1 MSADEIAESNAVF
14 EHCLAELVKAIEQLP
29 TDEETSDNAE

>member
-1 MSADEIAESNAVF
+1 MSVDEIAEYNAVF

-29 TDEETSDNAE
+29 SNEETSDDAE

>member
-1 MSADEIAESNAVF
+1 MSADEIAEYNAVF
-14 EHCLAELVKAIEQLP
+14 ERCLAELVKAIEQLP